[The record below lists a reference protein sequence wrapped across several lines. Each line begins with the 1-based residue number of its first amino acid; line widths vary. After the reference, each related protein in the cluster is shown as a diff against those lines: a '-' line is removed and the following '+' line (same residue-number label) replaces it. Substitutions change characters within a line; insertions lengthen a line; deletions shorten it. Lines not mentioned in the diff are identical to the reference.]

1 MTERTQ
7 GTLSERLRSLST
19 ELREFEGDLKTG
31 ETPEITL
38 LQEFREVL
46 DNARMTAWT
55 VSELANAAEAQKDPA
70 RVLSFLAAERL
81 RRSTQM
87 LKDLAADLDA
97 QSVSWQTS
105 GVQGLYETVNALQ
118 VQLGKM
124 IDQHRGRFEKVK
136 AKDTSR

>member
-1 MTERTQ
+1 MNERTQ

-19 ELREFEGDLKTG
+19 ELREFEVDLKTG
-31 ETPEITL
+31 ETPETTL

-55 VSELANAAEAQKDPA
+55 VSELANAAEAQKDAA

-87 LKDLAADLDA
+87 LKDLCSDLDE

-105 GVQGLYETVNALQ
+105 GVQGLYETVNVLQ

>member
-19 ELREFEGDLKTG
+19 ELRGFEVDLKTG
-31 ETPEITL
+31 KTPETAL
-38 LQEFREVL
+38 LQEFREAL

-55 VSELANAAEAQKDPA
+55 VSELANAAESQKDPA
-70 RVLSFLAAERL
+70 RILSFLAAERL

-87 LKDLAADLDA
+87 LKDLCTDLGEEG
-97 QSVSWQTS
+97 VSWQTS
-105 GVQGLYETVNALQ
+105 GVQGLYETVNVLQ
-118 VQLGKM
+118 VQLSKM

>member
-1 MTERTQ
+1 MSERTQ

-19 ELREFEGDLKTG
+19 ELREFEVDLKTG
-31 ETPEITL
+31 ETPETGL

-55 VSELANAAEAQKDPA
+55 VSELANAAEAQKDSA
-70 RVLSFLAAERL
+70 RVLTFLAAERL

-87 LKDLAADLDA
+87 LKDLCSDLDA

-105 GVQGLYETVNALQ
+105 GVQGLYETVNVLQ
-118 VQLGKM
+118 LQLSKM

>member
-19 ELREFEGDLKTG
+19 ELRELEVDLKTG
-31 ETPEITL
+31 ETPETGL
-38 LQEFREVL
+38 LQEFREAL

-55 VSELANAAEAQKDPA
+55 VSELANAAEAQKDAA
-70 RVLSFLAAERL
+70 RVLTFLAAERL

-87 LKDLAADLDA
+87 LKDLCADLDE
-97 QSVSWQTS
+97 QSMSWQTS
-105 GVQGLYETVNALQ
+105 GVQGLYETVNVLQ

-136 AKDTSR
+136 AKDTRR

>member
-19 ELREFEGDLKTG
+19 ELREFEVDLKTG
-31 ETPEITL
+31 ETPETVL

-70 RVLSFLAAERL
+70 RVLTFLAAERL

-87 LKDLAADLDA
+87 LKDLCADLDE

-105 GVQGLYETVNALQ
+105 GVQGLYETVNVLQ
-118 VQLGKM
+118 VQLSKM